1 MTKLAFVN
9 RYSNLK
15 FQPFSNRKNLKY
27 KIINEQSEIYMPLTI
42 INSFAS
48 WVLKQRIHQIEL
60 FLKYPNE
67 VQEELLMNLIQSS
80 KNTVLGKEYD
90 YASINSYATFADRIP
105 ISTYEELQP
114 LIERTRKGEQNVFWE
129 TPIKWFAKS
138 SGTTNAKSK
147 FIPVSNEALEDCHYK
162 GSKDLLCLYLNNN
175 EESEL
180 FLGKSLRLGG
190 SSQIYED
197 NNTFFG
203 DLSAILIE
211 NMPIWAEFSSTP
223 SSKISLMSEW
233 ETKIAAIINETKN
246 ENVTSFAGVPSWM
259 LVLMNKMLE
268 ETGKGNLFEIW
279 PNLEVYFHGGV
290 NFEPYREQYKKIL
303 PKKDFKY
310 YEIYNASEGFFAIQD
325 LNYSSDLLLMLD
337 YGIFYEFI
345 AMDTFGTP
353 DQKVIRLADVELFK
367 NYALVITTNS
377 GLWRYLIGDTV
388 RFTSLNPYR
397 IRVTGRTKHHINV
410 FGEELMVENTD
421 QAIAK
426 ACKITQMEVVEYTVA
441 PVFMNGKEKGAH
453 EWMIEFKNNPADVA
467 QFQKALDESI
477 QSLNSDYEAKR
488 YNNMTLNPLVI
499 NVARK
504 NLFYDWLKGKNKL
517 GGQHKIP
524 RLSNQRDYL
533 EQLKSMQFQT
543 A

>member
-1 MTKLAFVN
+1 
-9 RYSNLK
+9 
-15 FQPFSNRKNLKY
+15 
-27 KIINEQSEIYMPLTI
+27 MPLPI
-42 INSFAS
+42 INSIAS

-67 VQEELLMNLIQSS
+67 VQEELLMNLIRSS
-80 KNTVLGKEYD
+80 ENTVIGKKYGYD
-90 YASINSYATFADRIP
+90 SIKSYQTFTERVS
-105 ISTYEELQP
+105 ISTYEDLEP
-114 LIERTRKGEQNVFWE
+114 MIEQTRKGEQNIFWS

-147 FIPVSNEALEDCHYK
+147 FIPVSAEALEDCHYK

-175 EESEL
+175 ENSEM

-190 SSQIYED
+190 SSQIYEN

-223 SSKISLMSEW
+223 SNKISLMSEW

-259 LVLMNKMLE
+259 LVLMNKVLE

-290 NFEPYREQYKKIL
+290 SFDPYREQYHKIL
-303 PKKDFKY
+303 PNDKFKY

-325 LNYSSDLLLMLD
+325 LNDSSDLLLMLD

-345 AMDTFGTP
+345 PMDVFGTP
-353 DQKVIRLADVELFK
+353 NQEAIRLSDVELQK
-367 NYALVITTNS
+367 NYAVVLTTNG
-377 GLWRYLIGDTV
+377 GLWRYLVGDTV

-421 QAIAK
+421 RAIAK
-426 ACKITQMEVVEYTVA
+426 TCEITQTEVVDYTVA
-441 PVFMNGKEKGAH
+441 PVFMQGKEKGGH
-453 EWMIEFKNNPADVA
+453 EWMIEFKKNPKNFAE
-467 QFQKALDESI
+467 FQKILDENL

-488 YNNMTLNPLVI
+488 YNNMTLNQLVL
-499 NVARK
+499 NVARP
-504 NLFYDWLKGKNKL
+504 NLFYDWLKSNDKL

-533 EQLKSMQFQT
+533 EQLKNM
-543 A
+543 

>member
-1 MTKLAFVN
+1 
-9 RYSNLK
+9 
-15 FQPFSNRKNLKY
+15 
-27 KIINEQSEIYMPLTI
+27 MPIPL
-42 INSFAS
+42 INSIAS
-48 WVLKQRIHQIEL
+48 WFLKQRIHQIEL

-67 VQEELLMNLIQSS
+67 VQEELLFNLIKASE
-80 KNTVLGKEYD
+80 NTVFGEKYD
-90 YASINSYATFADRIP
+90 YQSIKSYATFAERIP
-105 ISTYEELQP
+105 ISSYEDLEP
-114 LIERTRKGEQNVFWE
+114 LIERTRQGEQNVLWE

-147 FIPVSNEALEDCHYK
+147 FIPVSNQALEDCHYK

-175 EESEL
+175 ENSEM
-180 FLGKSLRLGG
+180 FIGKSLRLGG
-190 SSQIYED
+190 SSQIYEN

-223 SSKISLMSEW
+223 SSKVSLMSEW
-233 ETKIAAIINETKN
+233 EAKMEAIINETIN

-259 LVLMNKMLE
+259 MVLMNKVLLK
-268 ETGKGNLFEIW
+268 TGKENLMEVW

-290 NFEPYREQYKKIL
+290 SFDPYREQYQKIL
-303 PKKDFKY
+303 PKNNFKY

-325 LNYSSDLLLMLD
+325 LNNSSDLLLMLD

-345 AMDTFGTP
+345 PMDTFGTP
-353 DQKVIRLADVELFK
+353 NQTAIRLADVQLFK
-367 NYALVITTNS
+367 NYAIVITTNG

-397 IRVTGRTKHHINV
+397 IRITGRTKHHINV

-421 QAIAK
+421 SAIAK
-426 ACKITQMEVVEYTVA
+426 TCHQTNSEVKDYTVA
-441 PVFMNGKEKGAH
+441 PIFMIDKEKGAH
-453 EWMIEFKNNPADVA
+453 EWMIEFNKKPANISE
-467 QFQKALDESI
+467 FQKILDENL

-488 YNNMTLNPLVI
+488 YNDMTLNELKI
-499 NVARK
+499 NIARE
-504 NLFYDWLKGKNKL
+504 NLFYDWLKNNDKL

-524 RLSNQRDYL
+524 RLSNKRDYL
-533 EQLKSMQFQT
+533 EELLKQ
-543 A
+543 

>member
-1 MTKLAFVN
+1 
-9 RYSNLK
+9 
-15 FQPFSNRKNLKY
+15 
-27 KIINEQSEIYMPLTI
+27 MPTQL

-67 VQEELLMNLIQSS
+67 VQEELLMNLISAA
-80 KNTVLGKEYD
+80 KNTVLGKKYD
-90 YASINSYATFADRIP
+90 YASINSYATFAERIP

-114 LIERTRKGEQNVFWE
+114 LIERTRQGEQNVFWE
-129 TPIKWFAKS
+129 SPIKWFAKS

-162 GSKDLLCLYLNNN
+162 GSKDLLCLYLSNN
-175 EESEL
+175 ENSEL
-180 FLGKSLRLGG
+180 FTGKSLRLGG

-197 NNTFFG
+197 NNSFFG

-223 SSKISLMSEW
+223 SNKISLMSEW
-233 ETKIAAIINETKN
+233 ESKMTAIINETKK

-290 NFEPYREQYKKIL
+290 SFEPYREQYQQLL

-325 LNYSSDLLLMLD
+325 LNNSSDLLLMLD

-345 AMDTFGTP
+345 PMDTFGTMN
-353 DQKVIRLADVELFK
+353 QKVIRLADVELNK
-367 NYALVITTNS
+367 NYAVVITTNS
-377 GLWRYLIGDTV
+377 GLFRYLVGDTV
-388 RFTSLNPYR
+388 RFTSLKPYR
-397 IRVTGRTKHHINV
+397 IRVSGRTKHHINV

-421 QAIAK
+421 QALAK
-426 ACKITQMEVVEYTVA
+426 ACSLTHAEIIDYTVA
-441 PVFMNGKEKGAH
+441 PIFMEGKEKGAH
-453 EWMIEFKNNPADVA
+453 EWMIEFKKKPADMSI
-467 QFQKALDESI
+467 FQKALDETL

-499 NVARK
+499 NVAREK
-504 NLFYDWLKGKNKL
+504 LFYDWLKSNNKL

-533 EQLKSMQFQT
+533 EQLKSMQEKIII
-543 A
+543 